1 MKDIIII
8 IANSPDYHTIR
19 MYNPVRYAYLGS
31 YLFLALEECLNSL
44 SLMFQDIHFKKYL
57 MILLGQ

>member
-1 MKDIIII
+1 MK
-8 IANSPDYHTIR
+8 
-19 MYNPVRYAYLGS
+19 NPVRYAYLGS

-44 SLMFQDIHFKKYL
+44 NLMFQDIHFRKYL

>member
-8 IANSPDYHTIR
+8 IANSPDYNTIR
-19 MYNPVRYAYLGS
+19 IKNPVRYAYLGS

-44 SLMFQDIHFKKYL
+44 NLMFQDIHFRKYL